1 MTYKQAIP
9 IIYRRVKSEGKTID
23 ILTLTQKIKSMA
35 DTNPYFSETKVN
47 IIVDKILGVH
57 NKELNT

>member
-1 MTYKQAIP
+1 MTYEKAIVE
-9 IIYRRVKSEGKTID
+9 IYRKVKEQGKTID

-47 IIVDKILGVH
+47 IIVDKIL
-57 NKELNT
+57 KK

>member
-23 ILTLTQKIKSMA
+23 ILTLTQKIKTMS
-35 DTNPYFSETKVN
+35 DTNPYFTETKVN
-47 IIVDKILGVH
+47 IIVDKIL
-57 NKELNT
+57 KK